1 MTAIKLHMSSEELE
15 ARYESA
21 SDPIEKSHFH
31 AVWLL
36 SLGYAVNEVAELLS
50 FSTRWV
56 HQLIKRYNEGG
67 PERLGDQRAQNR
79 RSSRPRRSRHSNSG
93 SSRRR
98 TTVAFGRGPRLRAGW
113 RTFMVANSCMT
124 SAAGMG

>member
-1 MTAIKLHMSSEELE
+1 MMAIKMHLSSEELE

-67 PERLGDQRAQNR
+67 PELITAPNR

-124 SAAGMG
+124 SAAGMR

>member
-1 MTAIKLHMSSEELE
+1 MTAIKLHLSSEELE

-36 SLGYAVNEVAELLS
+36 SLGYAVKEVAELLS
-50 FSTRWV
+50 FSTRWG

-67 PERLGDQRAQNR
+67 PSGLAISALITAPNR
-79 RSSRPRRSRHSNSG
+79 RSSRPRRARHSNSG

-98 TTVAFGRGPRLRAGW
+98 TTVAFGAQDCALAGALSW
-113 RTFMVANSCMT
+113 SRI
-124 SAAGMG
+124 